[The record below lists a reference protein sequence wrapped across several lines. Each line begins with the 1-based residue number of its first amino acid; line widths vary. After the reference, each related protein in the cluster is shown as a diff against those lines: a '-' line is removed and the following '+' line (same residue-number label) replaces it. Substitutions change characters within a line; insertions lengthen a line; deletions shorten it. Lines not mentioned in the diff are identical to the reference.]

1 MLELIDF
8 VRDIIVCPMLLTT
21 FLSFILGVAFFIIGG
36 VSSIIGF
43 RKKSALLKKVER
55 TSLTTGRALFFVGS
69 VSGIIVLIS
78 VFLLVIIAA
87 PGILEELEKLC
98 TTCS

>member
-1 MLELIDF
+1 MLELIDL

-21 FLSFILGVAFFIIGG
+21 FLSFIVGVAFFIIGG

-43 RKKSALLKKVER
+43 RKESALLKKVEM
-55 TSLTTGRALFFVGS
+55 TSLTTGRALFFVGLT
-69 VSGIIVLIS
+69 SGIIVLIS

-87 PGILEELEKLC
+87 PRILEELEKIC
-98 TTCS
+98 TICS